1 MTYEIHDVITPVAVG
16 SFTVGT
22 RTKAEKV
29 TDLPE
34 VHLELLQ
41 TPVTGALATVDP
53 QGNPQTTPVWV
64 STDGEHINLNSKK
77 GRLKDR
83 NLRDRSRLSLLLVNP
98 QNAYHWIEIKGEVVD
113 VIDEDDPDRGHL
125 ATESI
130 DDLAEKY
137 MGQRPYPLR
146 DPSGETR
153 TLYKVRPVQILTFGP
168 VGGGG

>member
-1 MTYEIHDVITPVAVG
+1 MTYEICDVITPVAVG
-16 SFTVGT
+16 SFTIGS
-22 RTKAEKV
+22 RTKAEKI

-34 VHLELLQ
+34 VHLDLIEK
-41 TPVTGALATVDP
+41 PVTGALATVDA

-64 STDGEHINLNSKK
+64 DTDGEHINLNSKK

-83 NLRDRSRLSLLLVNP
+83 NLRERSRLSLLLISPENP
-98 QNAYHWIEIKGEVVD
+98 YHWIEVKGEVAE
-113 VIDEDDPDRGHL
+113 VIDEDDPERGLL

-130 DDLAEKY
+130 DGLSEQYLGD
-137 MGQRPYPLR
+137 RPYPLR

-168 VGGGG
+168 VT